1 MSTAISVFSNHVA
14 PDVMGCPRT
23 LIDSIVVDTLIKFC
37 EETQILEKG
46 FEHDVLST
54 DIVAADNDS
63 VNVDLS
69 TLFTNLR
76 PVQLTEFKIDGAAWD
91 AQEIK
96 IMNDIDDLDEIA
108 IQGTKFFTYPDRTHI
123 KFYGID
129 AVAQRFWIKQI
140 YVPLDTITTIDDF
153 IYDDYHKAIEAGAKA
168 ELMAM
173 PKKDWSNPAMVGYY
187 RGLYTDGV
195 VAAKIRQSK
204 GQTRRSTAVKST
216 RFF

>member
-1 MSTAISVFSNHVA
+1 MATNITLFSNRVA

-23 LIDSIVVDTLIKFC
+23 LIDSIVVDTIINFC
-37 EETQILEKG
+37 KETQIIEKG
-46 FEHDVLST
+46 FEHDVVT
-54 DIVAADNDS
+54 ADIIAADNDS

-69 TLFTNLR
+69 TLFANLR
-76 PVQLTEFKIDGAAWD
+76 PVLLTEFKINGSPWD

-96 IMNDIDDLDEIA
+96 IMNDMDDLSEIS

-129 AVAQRFWIKQI
+129 AEDQTFWIKQV

-153 IYDDYHKAIEAGAKA
+153 IYDDFHKAIEAGAKA
-168 ELMAM
+168 EIMAM

-195 VAAKIRQSK
+195 VLAKIRMGK

-216 RFF
+216 RWF